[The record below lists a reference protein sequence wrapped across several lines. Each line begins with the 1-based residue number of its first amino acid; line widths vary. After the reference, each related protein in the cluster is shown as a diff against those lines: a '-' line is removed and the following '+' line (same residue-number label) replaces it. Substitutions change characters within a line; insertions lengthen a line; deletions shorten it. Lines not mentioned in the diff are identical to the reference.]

1 MSKWEIV
8 SLVLPFL
15 SILAFILA
23 LVVLYKVAKLYK
35 KTVEQNMKQ
44 MEMFTYKKDD
54 PNVVVIGGGTGQSVF
69 LRGLKHETKNIT
81 AIVTVADDG
90 GGSGVLRED
99 LGMIPPGDIRN
110 CLLALANM
118 EPAMSEVMR
127 YRFPDGSLKGQSFG
141 NLFLAAMTGIYDNFE
156 TAVYKMGQVF
166 AVTGRVLPVS
176 LDNIN
181 LIAELENGET
191 VVGESNIPRQVR
203 KTKSAIKKIYLDNP
217 DAKPL
222 DEVVTS
228 IKNADAVAIGP
239 GSLYTSILPNLL
251 VEGVVDALSTTRAP
265 KVYVCNIM
273 TQPGETGGKNVL
285 DHVKVIVD
293 HAGINFIDYVLV
305 NNEYLPQGVFERYT
319 KDGAELV
326 MLDKEQRDGLEAM
339 GIKCIEEKL
348 IEIKNGYIRHD
359 AEMVSKAVVDIA
371 IKEKTKYEK

>member
-1 MSKWEIV
+1 MTKLEIILLIL
-8 SLVLPFL
+8 SFL
-15 SILAFILA
+15 GIVAFIIA
-23 LVVLYKVAKLYK
+23 LVVLYKFIKLYK
-35 KTVEQNMKQ
+35 KTMEQNIRH

-99 LGMIPPGDIRN
+99 LGMLPPGDIRN

-118 EPAMSEVMR
+118 EPTMSEVMK
-127 YRFPDGSLKGQSFG
+127 YRFQEGSLKGQSFG

-166 AVTGRVLPVS
+166 AITGRVLPVS
-176 LDNIN
+176 LDDIN
-181 LIAELENGET
+181 LIAELENGDT
-191 VVGESNIPRQVR
+191 VVGESNIPCQVR
-203 KTKSAIKKIYLDNP
+203 KTKSPIKRIYLDKP

-228 IKNADAVAIGP
+228 IKKADAIAIGP

-251 VEGVVDALSTTRAP
+251 VDGVVDALSTTKAP
-265 KVYVCNIM
+265 KIYVCNIM

-285 DHVKVIVD
+285 DHVKTLVD

-305 NNEYLPQGVFERYT
+305 NNEALPQGVFERYA

-326 MLDKEQRDGLEAM
+326 MLDSDQRTDLEDM
-339 GIKCIEEKL
+339 GISCIEAKL
-348 IEIKNGYIRHD
+348 IEIKKGYIRHD
-359 AEMVSKAVVDIA
+359 AELVSKAVVDIA
-371 IKEKTKYEK
+371 IKEKTKNQ